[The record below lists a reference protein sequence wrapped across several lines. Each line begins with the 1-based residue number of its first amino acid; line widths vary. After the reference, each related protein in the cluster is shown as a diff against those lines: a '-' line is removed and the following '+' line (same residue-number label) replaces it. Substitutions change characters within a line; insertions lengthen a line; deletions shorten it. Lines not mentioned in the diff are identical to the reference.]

1 MTTFVAIMK
10 IIVIILCAVSI
21 IAIITMNSSYFKLE
35 RKECIIQDILF
46 CLPIAFFMVALI
58 IV

>member
-1 MTTFVAIMK
+1 MTTFITIMK

-35 RKECIIQDILF
+35 RKECII
-46 CLPIAFFMVALI
+46 
-58 IV
+58 

>member
-1 MTTFVAIMK
+1 MAIFIAIMK

-21 IAIITMNSSYFKLE
+21 IAIIIMNSSYFKLE

-46 CLPIAFFMVALI
+46 CPPIAFLMVALI
-58 IV
+58 II

>member
-1 MTTFVAIMK
+1 MATIIAIMK

-35 RKECIIQDILF
+35 RKECIIQDIIF
-46 CLPIAFFMVALI
+46 CLPITFFMVALI